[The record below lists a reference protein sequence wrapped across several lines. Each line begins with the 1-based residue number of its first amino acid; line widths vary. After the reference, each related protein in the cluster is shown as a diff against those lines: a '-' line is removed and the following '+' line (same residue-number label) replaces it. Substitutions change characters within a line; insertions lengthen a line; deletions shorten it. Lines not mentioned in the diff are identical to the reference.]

1 MTGVIVAL
9 VVLALLAVVALFASL
24 VAVPEGTAFVL
35 ERGGTFRK
43 VLGPGRHFVLPFAD
57 KVRGRFDL
65 GPQILSFP
73 PQALRASDGTEV
85 QATAVVHFR
94 VTDARAASYEIANP
108 AIAVEQ
114 LTITALR
121 QETGLMTA
129 DHAIGST
136 DDLHRSVWT
145 VLHDTTP
152 RWGVETVELELTVSP
167 AAAPATPST
176 AQEWY

>member
-1 MTGVIVAL
+1 MTGVIVVAVVFLAL
-9 VVLALLAVVALFASL
+9 VVAVFASL
-24 VAVPEGTAFVL
+24 VAVPGGHAFVI
-35 ERGGTFRK
+35 ERGGKFRT
-43 VLGPGRHFVLPFAD
+43 VLGQGRHLVLPFAD

-65 GPQILSFP
+65 GTQILSFP

-94 VTDARAASYEIANP
+94 VVDAKAASYEITNP
-108 AIAVEQ
+108 AIALEQ
-114 LTITALR
+114 LAITALR

-129 DHAIGST
+129 DHAIGSPE
-136 DDLHRSVWT
+136 DLHRSVWT

-152 RWGVETVELELTVSP
+152 RWGVETVELELSVSP
-167 AAAPATPST
+167 AATPETPST

>member
-1 MTGVIVAL
+1 MFGVIVAAFIVLL
-9 VVLALLAVVALFASL
+9 VIIAAARSL
-24 VAVPEGTAFVL
+24 VTVPVGQAFVV
-35 ERGGTFRK
+35 ERGGTFRT
-43 VLGPGRHFVLPFAD
+43 VLHQGPHFVLLFLD

-94 VTDARAASYEIANP
+94 VVDVRAACYEISNP
-108 AIAVEQ
+108 AIALEQ

-121 QETGLMTA
+121 QEAGLMTA

-136 DDLHRSVWT
+136 EDLHRSVWT

-152 RWGVETVELELTVSP
+152 RWGVETVELELSVSP
-167 AAAPATPST
+167 AAAPETPST

>member
-1 MTGVIVAL
+1 MSGVIVTAFL
-9 VVLALLAVVALFASL
+9 VLIVIVAVARSL
-24 VAVPEGTAFVL
+24 VMVPVGQAFVV
-35 ERGGTFRK
+35 ERAGTFRT
-43 VLGPGRHFVLPFAD
+43 VLHQGPHFVLLFLD

-65 GPQILSFP
+65 GPQILSLP

-94 VTDARAASYEIANP
+94 VIDVRAASYEVANP
-108 AIAVEQ
+108 VIAVEQ

-121 QETGLMTA
+121 QETGLLTA

-136 DDLHRSVWT
+136 EDLHRSVWT

-152 RWGVETVELELTVSP
+152 RWGVETVELELSVSP
-167 AAAPATPST
+167 AAAPETPSS